1 MDQSKFKL
9 DTDIID
15 FHGFKFEYHKNDNM
29 AKNSIKDGKMWE
41 PHITNFVKLYN
52 NFYNIQNIIDIGA
65 NFGYHTLF
73 FSKEVKGVVFA
84 FEPQIQNFQLLEH
97 NITCNF
103 IQNVEIYNVACGD
116 IECDVKMDII
126 VQTNCLQTNNDL
138 NMGDFTP
145 DVNHSQ
151 FFSITKSVLLD
162 YFDFPQID
170 LIKIDTQG
178 WEKKVLLGC
187 KELLQKY
194 KPILIVEFEH
204 FQLIKTNTSC
214 EELFDFIRNNNYYI
228 FFLEYSYPSDH
239 ICVHNDN
246 LNDFRNKFEKYIFTH
261 DLDNDIN
268 HNLKNF
274 VNEKIVLNF

>member
-1 MDQSKFKL
+1 MEQFKL

-52 NFYNIQNIIDIGA
+52 NFYNIENIIDIGA

-84 FEPQIQNFQLLEH
+84 FEPQIQNFQLLQN

-103 IQNVEIYNVACGD
+103 IQNIQNYNVACGD
-116 IECDVKMDII
+116 TECDVKMDII
-126 VQTNCLQTNNDL
+126 NNNSNKSQL

-170 LIKIDTQG
+170 LIKIDVQG

-239 ICVHNDN
+239 VCVHNDH
-246 LNDFRNKFEKYIFTH
+246 LNDFRNKFEKYIYTH
-261 DLDNDIN
+261 NLDNDIN
-268 HNLKNF
+268 HNLKYS

>member
-1 MDQSKFKL
+1 MDQFKL
-9 DTDIID
+9 DTSLID
-15 FHGFKFEYHKNDNM
+15 FYGFKFEYHKNDNM
-29 AKNSIKDGKMWE
+29 ANNSIKDGKMWE
-41 PHITNFVKLYN
+41 PHITTFVKLYN
-52 NFYNIQNIIDIGA
+52 LFYNIQNIIDIGA

-73 FSKEVKGVVFA
+73 FSKEVQGTVFA
-84 FEPQIQNFQLLEH
+84 FEPQIQNFQLLQK
-97 NITCNF
+97 NINYNLSKN
-103 IQNVEIYNVACGD
+103 IEIYNFACGD

-126 VQTNCLQTNNDL
+126 LQNNNDKL

-145 DVNHSQ
+145 DVCNSQ
-151 FFSITKSVLLD
+151 FFSMTKSLLLD
-162 YFDFPQID
+162 YFEFPQID

-178 WEKKVLLGC
+178 WEKKVLIGC
-187 KELLQKY
+187 KELLKKY

-228 FFLEYSYPSDH
+228 FFLEYNYPSDH

-246 LNDFRNKFEKYIFTH
+246 LNDFRNKFKKYIH
-261 DLDNDIN
+261 VHNSDNEIN
-268 HNLKNF
+268 HNLQYF